1 MNFIFKLTLQL
12 LILIPGITSASITIS
27 HKGFHNLYK
36 NHFASCSNREFINIG
51 APPENTIDNIKQAFK
66 YGADYVEF
74 DIRVTKDKI
83 AIIFHDEYLLCDKTI
98 KISNHSLEELNLIIK
113 ENRFS
118 FIKDKKQSA
127 NVLPTKLI
135 TLKELLK
142 ELPNGK
148 FLLNPKSKTKAEAIA
163 IKNALELWPKSKY
176 KNIKLWGRK
185 YTYDLIE
192 DGQTKLGGF
201 IQNHWQSEAC
211 LQDYRFSL
219 GLFLPK
225 SCYNQNI
232 TLEPKRDFLIW
243 GGLNQLSAMA
253 ERHNSY
259 LYFFLPHINNLNYL
273 NTIIDSSIKGII
285 VSDIQYFNEL
295 SKQLRK

>member
-51 APPENTIDNIKQAFK
+51 APPENTIENIKQAFE

-74 DIRVTKDKI
+74 DIRVTKDKS
-83 AIIFHDEYLLCDKTI
+83 AIIFHDEYLLCNSTI
-98 KISNHSLEELNLIIK
+98 KISNHTLKEINLILKKNRAKFIK
-113 ENRFS
+113 E
-118 FIKDKKQSA
+118 KKQ
-127 NVLPTKLI
+127 NINIIPPRLI
-135 TLKELLK
+135 TLKDVLN
-142 ELPNGK
+142 ELPDGK

-163 IKNALELWPKSKY
+163 IKNALKLWPKPKY

-192 DGQTKLGGF
+192 DNNAKLGGF
-201 IQNHWQSEAC
+201 IQNHWQSEVC
-211 LQDYRFSL
+211 LNDYRFSL

-243 GGLNQLSAMA
+243 GGLKQLSEMA
-253 ERHNSY
+253 ERHNSH
-259 LYFFLPHINNLNYL
+259 LYFFLPHINNLNYFHK
-273 NTIIDSSIKGII
+273 IINSPIKGII
-285 VSDIQYFNEL
+285 VSDIQYFNKL
-295 SKQLRK
+295 SKQMRK